1 MREANKAYVEH
12 HANISVLNAQETIDF
27 LTTAISSSR
36 ST

>member
-1 MREANKAYVEH
+1 MREANKAYVE

-27 LTTAISSSR
+27 LTTAIPSSR